1 VQVKKS
7 DAGVKSISAM
17 IWTAV
22 LLAAVAAGVY
32 LAEKLYLGPLREQ
45 QRLVSNLKTI
55 VAELTRD
62 IRVAEVSVVTQG
74 GAPLQTTFKFVE
86 VNEKRE
92 PIGGAKVFTIG
103 GDVAY
108 FDTLVIKFEDSF
120 VPLDKLPLS
129 DEILRSHL
137 ARKAI
142 IFFRRVFS
150 EKQKPEEGFPLD
162 TAGEPPGP
170 YRPGTTLSPF
180 EQELWRDFWDLASD
194 PRLAAGRGVRAA
206 HGLAVYTRLQPGKYY
221 VLEQRLAGDL
231 TIRPVD
237 LPAAV
242 DLKAV
247 Q

>member
-1 VQVKKS
+1 VKKS
-7 DAGVKSISAM
+7 HEGVKSVSAM

-22 LLAAVAAGVY
+22 LLAAIAAGVY

-45 QRLVSNLKTI
+45 QRLVSNLKAI
-55 VAELTRD
+55 VSELTRD
-62 IRVAEVSVVTQG
+62 IRVAEVSVVDQG
-74 GAPLQTTFKFVE
+74 GDPLQTTFRFVE
-86 VNEKRE
+86 VNERRE
-92 PIGGAKVFTIG
+92 PLAPAKVFTIS

-120 VPLDKLPLS
+120 MPLERLPLS

-150 EKQKPEEGFPLD
+150 EKQKPEAGFPLD
-162 TAGEPPGP
+162 TPGDPPGA
-170 YRPGTTLSPF
+170 YRPGTALSPF
-180 EQELWRDFWDLASD
+180 EQELWRDFWVLANN

-221 VLEQRLAGDL
+221 VLEQRLDGDL

-237 LPAAV
+237 LPA
-242 DLKAV
+242 V